1 MVTIKKKKKS
11 NLIFWKKSNLKSI
24 PNFENDL
31 EHSEH
36 SYNTGRNTD
45 RQNHFWKL
53 LVVFNNTEHLLNL
66 WSRNAILDIYP
77 TDMSINVYQKTSILK
92 SIAASFRIIKNRG
105 GVRGHQ

>member
-31 EHSEH
+31 QHSEH

-45 RQNHFWKL
+45 W
-53 LVVFNNTEHLLNL
+53 
-66 WSRNAILDIYP
+66 
-77 TDMSINVYQKTSILK
+77 
-92 SIAASFRIIKNRG
+92 
-105 GVRGHQ
+105 